1 MKLDFSTY
9 PLNIYS
15 QSTSKALLSIIEKT
29 IPSYS
34 HSNLTFSQAILSSF
48 VRNMAGAGLLTLVDN
63 ISIGIKGERAR
74 KGLSNLI
81 QEQTI
86 KVQRNPSILLK
97 EAQINL
103 MVTSCVTDYLASL
116 ESESW
121 SNGARNMSRVL
132 LGILRLEN
140 PLNVIAES
148 SIELCEKYEKI
159 CQIYFI
165 AFLLNIYKANPST
178 KDTVIKLITES
189 LCKDSNNEKTFSGKK
204 LPLLFSDSPYKSLH
218 DNLKIRINFLSE
230 ETAKYNY
237 IYDPFIKWGITN
249 Y

>member
-15 QSTSKALLSIIEKT
+15 QSTSKVLLGNIEAN

-48 VRNMAGAGLLTLVDN
+48 VRNLANAGLLTLVDN
-63 ISIGIKGERAR
+63 ISIGMKGERAR
-74 KGLSNLI
+74 KCLSNLI
-81 QEQTI
+81 QDQCNN
-86 KVQRNPSILLK
+86 VQRSPSTLLK

-103 MVTSCVTDYLASL
+103 MATSCVTGYLASL

-121 SNGARNMSRVL
+121 SNAARNMSRVL
-132 LGILRLEN
+132 FGILKLEN
-140 PLNVIAES
+140 PLNVIAKS

-178 KDTVIKLITES
+178 KDIVIKLITES
-189 LCKDSNNEKTFSGKK
+189 LCKDSNNEKSFNVKE
-204 LPLLFSDSPYKSLH
+204 LPILFSDSAYKSLN
-218 DNLKIRINFLSE
+218 DNLKVRINFLSE
-230 ETAKYNY
+230 ETKYNY
-237 IYDPFIKWGITN
+237 IFAPFIKWRLTN

>member
-103 MVTSCVTDYLASL
+103 MVTSCVTDYLVSL

-159 CQIYFI
+159 CQI
-165 AFLLNIYKANPST
+165 
-178 KDTVIKLITES
+178 
-189 LCKDSNNEKTFSGKK
+189 
-204 LPLLFSDSPYKSLH
+204 
-218 DNLKIRINFLSE
+218 
-230 ETAKYNY
+230 
-237 IYDPFIKWGITN
+237 
-249 Y
+249 